1 MKTRLNLIAL
11 VPAASFSLLCFSC
24 VSTKKYN
31 ELLEKQNQ
39 CEATNARLEKSGQE
53 CNENLVECK
62 ANNERLQNNLNA
74 ANTQID
80 TLQRNYLLTSAD
92 LAEMKKN
99 YKQIDSKYKTTV
111 SGKDALAQEL
121 SRKEQQLNEQAAQL
135 NQQAARLNEQ
145 AQKLSELQGIL
156 DKKDQQLAALKEKV
170 TAALTGFEN
179 KGLSIQVKNGK
190 VYVSMDEKLLFPSGS
205 WTVNPQGREALYEIA
220 NVMAKDADIRVMVE
234 GHTDDVPLKG
244 KGDVKDNWD
253 LSVKRA
259 TSIVKIILENKGINP
274 ANIMASG
281 RSEYVPLVGND
292 SPDNR
297 AKNRRTEI
305 ILTPNLDELFQILET
320 N

>member
-1 MKTRLNLIAL
+1 MKTRLKFLAPVL
-11 VPAASFSLLCFSC
+11 AAGLSVLCFSC
-24 VSTKKYN
+24 VSSKKYN

-39 CEATNARLEKSGQE
+39 CTAANTRLEKSNQE
-53 CNENLVECK
+53 CNENLVESK
-62 ANNERLQNNLNA
+62 ALNERLQNDLNA

-92 LAEMKKN
+92 LAELQKN
-99 YKQIDSKYKTTV
+99 YNRIDDKYKSTV

-121 SRKEQQLNEQAAQL
+121 AVKEQQLNEQAKQL
-135 NQQAARLNEQ
+135 NVQAER
-145 AQKLSELQGIL
+145 LSELQGIL
-156 DKKDQQLAALKEKV
+156 NKKDEQLNALKEKV
-170 TAALTGFEN
+170 TEALTGFQD
-179 KGLSIQVKNGK
+179 KGLSINTKNGK
-190 VYVSMDEKLLFPSGS
+190 VYVSVDEKLLFPSGS

-220 NVMAKDADIRVMVE
+220 NVMAKDASIHVMVE

-253 LSVKRA
+253 LSAKRA

-274 ANIMASG
+274 ANIMAAG
-281 RSEYVPLVGND
+281 RGEYVPLVSND
-292 SPDNR
+292 TPENR

-305 ILTPNLDELFQILET
+305 ILTPDLDELFKILET

>member
-1 MKTRLNLIAL
+1 MKTRLKFLAPVL
-11 VPAASFSLLCFSC
+11 AASLSVLCFSC
-24 VSTKKYN
+24 VSSKKYN

-39 CEATNARLEKSGQE
+39 CTAANTRLEKSNQE
-53 CNENLVECK
+53 CNENLVESK
-62 ANNERLQNNLNA
+62 ALNERLQNDLNA

-92 LAEMKKN
+92 LAELQKN
-99 YKQIDSKYKTTV
+99 YNRIDDKYKSTV

-121 SRKEQQLNEQAAQL
+121 AVKEQQLNEQAKQL
-135 NQQAARLNEQ
+135 NVQAER
-145 AQKLSELQGIL
+145 LSELQGIL
-156 DKKDQQLAALKEKV
+156 NKKDEQLNALKEKV
-170 TAALTGFEN
+170 TEALTGFED
-179 KGLSIQVKNGK
+179 KGLSINTKNGK
-190 VYVSMDEKLLFPSGS
+190 VYVSVDEKLLFPSGS

-220 NVMAKDADIRVMVE
+220 NVMAKDASIHVMVE

-253 LSVKRA
+253 LSAKRA

-274 ANIMASG
+274 ANIMAAG
-281 RSEYVPLVGND
+281 RGEYVPLVSND
-292 SPDNR
+292 TPENR

-305 ILTPNLDELFQILET
+305 ILTPDLDELFKILET